1 MIKENNKKIF
11 FIGIGGIGMS
21 GIAEFLHY
29 DGFKVF
35 GSDLNESERT
45 NHLKNLGINISIGHN
60 IENIKNIDLVVYSS
74 AVKED
79 NIEILEAQKKNIP
92 IIKRAEMLGELIKLK
107 DTSVAISGTHGKTTS
122 CSMLS
127 CILVEANL
135 NPTVIIGGIVNN
147 FGSNTISGKGDLIVV
162 EADEFDRSFLSLQ
175 PSMSIIN
182 NLDLEHMD
190 CYKNLDEVKDAF
202 VTFANSTSL
211 NGLVGLCIDDD
222 NIKDI
227 IGRLKRSYKTYGLSE
242 EANFRAVDIFFSE
255 FKSSYKLYEN
265 KKFLCDI
272 NLNVPGYHN
281 ILNSL
286 AAITMAIDLNV
297 NIKDI
302 INGLKKY
309 NGVKR
314 RLEIKNQLQNGTIL
328 IDDYAHHPTEVL
340 ASISAIKKAYK
351 NKVITIFQPHL
362 FSRTRTFYKD
372 FAKALSISDYSVI
385 VDIYPAR
392 EKPIKHITSELI
404 YNEMLNMG
412 SKNILYNRDI
422 KKLPK
427 EIKDIYSDGD
437 IIITMG
443 AGDIYRQNDIIYE
456 AIK

>member
-1 MIKENNKKIF
+1 MIKQNNKKIF
-11 FIGIGGIGMS
+11 FIGVGGIGMS

-29 DGFKVF
+29 DGFKVS

-45 NHLKNLGINISIGHN
+45 NHLKNLGISISIGHK

-74 AVKED
+74 AVKMD

-107 DTSVAISGTHGKTTS
+107 DTSIAISGTHGKTTS

-127 CILVEANL
+127 CILIEARL

-147 FGSNTISGKGDLIVV
+147 FGSNTLSGKGDLIVV

-190 CYKNLDEVKDAF
+190 CYSNLDDVKDAF

-211 NGLVGLCIDDD
+211 NGFIGLCIDDD

-242 EANFRAVDIFFSE
+242 EANFRAIDILFSE
-255 FKSSYKLYEN
+255 FKLSYKLYEN

-286 AAITMAIDLNV
+286 AAITIAKYLNV
-297 NIKDI
+297 DIKDI
-302 INGLKKY
+302 VNGLKKY

-314 RLEIKNQLQNGTIL
+314 RLEIKNQLENGTIL
-328 IDDYAHHPTEVL
+328 IDDYAHHPTEVE
-340 ASISAIKKAYK
+340 ASISAIKKSYK
-351 NKVITIFQPHL
+351 NKVITVFQPHL
-362 FSRTRTFYKD
+362 FSRTRSFYRE
-372 FAKALSISDYSVI
+372 FAKALAISDFSVI
-385 VDIYPAR
+385 VDIYPSR
-392 EKPIKHITSELI
+392 EKPIKNVTSELI
-404 YNEMLNMG
+404 YNEMLSLGN
-412 SKNILYNRDI
+412 KNIIYNQDI
-422 KKLPK
+422 EKLPN
-427 EIKDIYSDGD
+427 EIKDIYNDGD

-443 AGDIYRQNDIIYE
+443 AGDIYKQNEIIFE